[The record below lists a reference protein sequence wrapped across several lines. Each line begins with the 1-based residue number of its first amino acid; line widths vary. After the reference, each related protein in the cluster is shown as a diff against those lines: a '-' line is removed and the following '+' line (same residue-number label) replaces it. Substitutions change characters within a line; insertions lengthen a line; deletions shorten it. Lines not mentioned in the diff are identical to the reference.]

1 MAAQDAEL
9 KLKVSLDLAF
19 FRQQLAGL
27 GQAAAGY
34 KIPVQVQLDRR
45 SVQNELNALGR
56 NISQRN
62 YRLNIETNLKQ
73 EIKNARDLAAVLKD
87 ISTGASGTVS
97 RRGGTFRQELGAVDT
112 GTLRAVYK
120 EAARAGLLAFD
131 EEISASKSKIITQ
144 LNQVATDASQGFL
157 NAFSKENSRLR
168 KAAGDYGNVLL
179 EGLRKT
185 LKISSPSREMFN
197 IGEDAG
203 KGFELGLVKAMDIA
217 EQSATR
223 KMQRMLDR
231 LARMALMMSGMG
243 GGEISR
249 QAGQLR
255 GAGLPGPSW
264 TATVPPS
271 QGGGYGGGRM
281 LPPGPTF
288 TALGGTAFGA
298 QKYLPTALSDELKQ
312 ILRGA
317 AYAFV
322 DSLKQQVRSTRVGL
336 GASQQPL
343 LGASR
348 IAGMLP
354 AGVGR
359 QANVYSTG
367 RIGGET
373 QSQLFA
379 RREREARMRS
389 ALREVDVLGATSR
402 GSQPYSYAYRG
413 ARPLNAIVPYAAGG
427 ALVPGGAG
435 GGGGGGG
442 GGGNRGGGGSFFGGM
457 GDFGRAAGGLN
468 LPGAGTIREL
478 GQEFSFAAKQVLL
491 FGTAYKALAFI
502 TDFPSQVGNAVG
514 QLQTFKNTLAAISP
528 TAQEAAASNKLI
540 LDLVDRYNI
549 PLQSA
554 RDGFTKLYASMAPAG
569 FAGEEIRNLF
579 TGISQAAATF
589 GMSADKVDRV
599 NYAFAQMASKGQ
611 VMSEELKGQLGDVLP
626 GAMAIFAE
634 AAGFKG
640 PKAIQD
646 FSAALEEGQYKGA
659 AMVSLL
665 KNVGIVMSKEFGP
678 GAEGAARTF
687 QGSINRM
694 QNSLRLLYESFEP
707 AAVGFLN
714 SVVLPMTNGIK
725 QLSDGLQAFF
735 SGTTAKTAGGGAI
748 AKELEALKPAFDGIA
763 QNIRSVI
770 PVLQQFGSIALQV
783 AKTLAQ
789 IAGNPVV
796 GYLAKLYLVALP
808 LNIIF
813 NSIVGSIGR
822 VIVAMTS
829 LNVGLL
835 AGAQRFTTYRIL
847 MDATGRSA
855 SQLSVALRAMAP
867 ALNFATVALRA
878 IAAPAILFGISLL
891 IERFMMLKGA
901 VDGVAQ
907 STKQMLAGISGM
919 ANAGAVRELQNV
931 ARDTQKQIQVFEQL
945 RPYVSGG
952 ALGPQKQLT
961 SQAAQKMRDL
971 GMQSFVGKDVFG
983 KNYVTDFSNASK
995 IIEARLQGLRKTAA
1009 SVQEKMP
1016 LAQRVAQDIANQ
1028 TKPAATIQEI
1038 TGGEGE
1044 GGAGR
1049 KLQPYDRSRL
1059 EIIQQTFDKEK
1070 QILDTRLLEEKISQT
1085 GYNVALAN
1093 LTLVKE
1099 KAEIE
1104 EAYRLKVLETNRD
1117 NISAVDKQLKL
1128 ADLQLARTKELENA
1142 EGRKTLAVKKATE
1155 DIRGPFKDALRDTNI
1170 EIEKSTTEIDN
1181 LRRGYA
1187 GLTPEQEANFRIEE
1201 LTKNLRADEYRAIQD
1216 TINALREKFKIQ
1228 AETNQLVE
1236 QERNLSQ
1243 TRAQIGTAGQGLMA
1257 GFYGGAAQTFENA
1270 LMQSNGDRGYATQ
1283 MAELETQSMR
1293 LQTVFGGI
1301 QNAIGGIGDAFGTLM
1316 TEGIASM
1323 IEGTATAQEVFSGFL
1338 NAIGQAL
1345 QQAAAQMIATY
1356 IAIGIAR
1363 IFAGMGGGG
1372 GGLEA
1377 RNASGNA
1384 AFMDR
1389 VGKLDLAGSSYAN
1402 GGIAVGGFKA
1412 FANGGVVQGPTLG
1425 LVGEGKYNEAIVPLP
1440 DGRSIPVQMQG
1451 DSIRDKMG
1459 GSSNGGA
1466 MASPVLSMN
1475 FETTTIN
1482 NVEYVSRDQLEQA
1495 MMETRKLAVRD
1506 GARQGANLAIDK
1518 LQQSPNTRRRIGI

>member
-34 KIPVQVQLDRR
+34 KIPVQVQFDRR

-56 NISQRN
+56 NISQRT
-62 YRLNIETNLKQ
+62 YRLNVQTNLDA
-73 EIKNARDLAAVLKD
+73 EIDKAKKLAAALKNV
-87 ISTGASGTVS
+87 SAGGSGAIPRQS
-97 RRGGTFRQELGAVDT
+97 GTFRQELT
-112 GTLRAVYK
+112 GIGDVNTLRSLYR
-120 EAARAGLLAFD
+120 EAAKKGLLAFD
-131 EEISASKSKIITQ
+131 EEVNASKSKIITA
-144 LNQVATDASQGFL
+144 LNQAAQEASQGFL
-157 NAFSKENSRLR
+157 DAFSKENSRVR
-168 KAAGDYGNVLL
+168 KAAGEYGQVLL
-179 EGLRKT
+179 AGLKKT
-185 LKISSPSREMFN
+185 LRISSPSKEMFN
-197 IGEDAG
+197 IGDDAG
-203 KGFELGLVKAMDIA
+203 KGFELGLLKALDIA
-217 EQSATR
+217 EQSASR
-223 KMQRMLDR
+223 KMRRMLDR
-231 LARMALMMSGMG
+231 LARMALMMGGMSAAD
-243 GGEISR
+243 ISR
-249 QAGQLR
+249 QAGQTR

-264 TATVPPS
+264 AATVPPS

-288 TALGGTAFGA
+288 AALGGTAFGA
-298 QKYLPTALSDELKQ
+298 QKYLPTALSDELKK

-322 DSLKQQVRSTRVGL
+322 DSLKQQTRGVRIGL
-336 GASQQPL
+336 GATQQPL
-343 LGASR
+343 LTGGR
-348 IAGMLP
+348 IAGLLP

-359 QANVYSTG
+359 QPSVYSTG
-367 RIGGET
+367 RVGGET

-389 ALREVDVLGATSR
+389 ALREVDVLGATNR
-402 GSQPYSYAYRG
+402 GAQPYSYAYRS
-413 ARPLNAIVPYAAGG
+413 ARPLSAIVPYAAGG
-427 ALVPGGAG
+427 ALVPGGG
-435 GGGGGGG
+435 GDGGQGGGGG
-442 GGGNRGGGGSFFGGM
+442 GGGNRGNFLGGM
-457 GDFGRAAGGLN
+457 GDFGRAAGNLN

-502 TDFPSQVGNAVG
+502 TDFPAQVGNAVG

-626 GAMAIFAE
+626 GAMAIFAD

-646 FSAALEEGQYKGA
+646 FSAALEEGRYKGE

-665 KNVGIVMSKEFGP
+665 KNVGVVMSKEFGP
-678 GAEGAARTF
+678 GAEGAAKTF

-707 AAVGFLN
+707 AAAGFMN
-714 SVVLPMTNGIK
+714 TVVLPMTNGIK

-748 AKELEALKPAFDGIA
+748 AKELAALKPAFDGIA
-763 QNIRSVI
+763 QNVRNII

-796 GYLAKLYLVALP
+796 GYLARLYLVALP

-813 NSIVGSIGR
+813 NGIVGSIGR

-847 MDATGRSA
+847 MDATGKSA
-855 SQLSVALRAMAP
+855 SQLSVALRAVAP
-867 ALNFATVALRA
+867 ALNFATVALKA

-952 ALGPQKQLT
+952 ALGPQRQLT
-961 SQAAQKMRDL
+961 PQAAQKMRDL
-971 GMQSFVGKDVFG
+971 GMGSFVGTDVLG
-983 KNYVTDFSNASK
+983 KNYVTDFTNASK
-995 IIEARLQGLRKTAA
+995 IIEARLQGLRRTAA

-1016 LAQRVAQDIANQ
+1016 LAQQVAQDIANQ

-1038 TGGEGE
+1038 PGGEGE

-1049 KLQPYDRSRL
+1049 KLQPYDRSQL
-1059 EIIQQTFDKEK
+1059 EIIQQTFDKQK

-1093 LTLVKE
+1093 LTLIKE
-1099 KAEIE
+1099 RAEIE

-1117 NISAVDKQLKL
+1117 NISANDKQLKL

-1142 EGRKTLAVKKATE
+1142 EGRKTLAVRKATE

-1216 TINALREKFKIQ
+1216 TISALREKFKVQ
-1228 AETNQLVE
+1228 AETNRLLE
-1236 QERNLSQ
+1236 QERSLSQ
-1243 TRAQIGTAGQGLMA
+1243 ARAQIGTAGQGLMA
-1257 GFYGGAAQTFENA
+1257 GFYGSAAQTFENA

-1293 LQTVFGGI
+1293 LQTVFGSI
-1301 QNAIGGIGDAFGTLM
+1301 QNAIGGVGDAFGSLM
-1316 TEGIASM
+1316 TEGVASI

-1372 GGLEA
+1372 GKVDL
-1377 RNASGNA
+1377 SGTKVTD
-1384 AFMDR
+1384 MP
-1389 VGKLDLAGSSYAN
+1389 VSQMPAGMQFAK
-1402 GGIAVGGFKA
+1402 GGIAVGGFRA
-1412 FANGGVVQGPTLG
+1412 FADGGVVQGPTLG

-1451 DSIRDKMG
+1451 DSIRDRMG

-1482 NVEYVSRDQLEQA
+1482 NVEYVSREQLEQA
-1495 MMETRKLAVRD
+1495 MMETRRLATKD